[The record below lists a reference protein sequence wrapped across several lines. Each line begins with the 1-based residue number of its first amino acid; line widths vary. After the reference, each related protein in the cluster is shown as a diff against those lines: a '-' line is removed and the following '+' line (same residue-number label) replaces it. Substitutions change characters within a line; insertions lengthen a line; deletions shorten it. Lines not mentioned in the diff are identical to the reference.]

1 MVVFGHQMEQLVV
14 MKVQDGLEMIMY
26 MLCLS
31 IMQNKK

>member
-14 MKVQDGLEMIMY
+14 MNVEDGLEMRMY

-31 IMQNKK
+31 MM